1 MVLVRHVIGGVLRRQ
16 RLRQGLTLREV
27 SRDARVSLGYI
38 SEIERGQKEASSEL
52 LAAICQALDV
62 PLSEVLREVCDEI
75 DKVEAAAALAAGSTT
90 APRGVPSRHLNST
103 PIGVAE
109 VVEANG
115 APADAADEQPSRT
128 RRRRVNR
135 PTLDHAVV
143 DDVPPGVVEKIEP
156 RVVESA
162 RVEKARLDEGE
173 LVDAADS
180 HDVVA
185 AA

>member
-1 MVLVRHVIGGVLRRQ
+1 
-16 RLRQGLTLREV
+16 
-27 SRDARVSLGYI
+27 
-38 SEIERGQKEASSEL
+38 
-52 LAAICQALDV
+52 CQALDV

-103 PIGVAE
+103 PIGGAE

-128 RRRRVNR
+128 RRRRVGPSR
-135 PTLDHAVV
+135 LDDAVV
-143 DDVPPGVVEKIEP
+143 DEVPQGVVEKDGP
-156 RVVESA
+156 RVLESA
-162 RVEKARLDEGE
+162 RVEEAPLDEAE
-173 LVDAADS
+173 LADAADS